1 MGGSVTYAYAAR
13 HPEQVAAAVVEDI
26 GPGSST
32 DTAGADR
39 ILREMAATPAGF
51 GSLEEVQA
59 YWRRIRP
66 GVTNEALASRVAN
79 TVRPGSDGRWEWKLD
94 MAGIAAARRRGDP
107 ARSIDLWACV
117 EALRCPTLV
126 IRGGRSDFLPVATC
140 QAMAARQPLVQW
152 REVTDAGHYVHDDA
166 PEMYLQLLTAFLD
179 EVLP

>member
-1 MGGSVTYAYAAR
+1 
-13 HPEQVAAAVVEDI
+13 
-26 GPGSST
+26 
-32 DTAGADR
+32 
-39 ILREMAATPAGF
+39 
-51 GSLEEVQA
+51 
-59 YWRRIRP
+59 
-66 GVTNEALASRVAN
+66 
-79 TVRPGSDGRWEWKLD
+79 